1 MSGGPCGVSQS
12 TEEAGKGV
20 KEQGDGEA
28 VVSGRKHEGFRGHS
42 WLVGR
47 ASPGLQ
53 INYSILETENGVTG
67 SSQVTVGWED
77 PGSL

>member
-1 MSGGPCGVSQS
+1 M
-12 TEEAGKGV
+12 
-20 KEQGDGEA
+20 
-28 VVSGRKHEGFRGHS
+28 VSGRKHEGFRGHS
-42 WLVGR
+42 LLVGR

>member
-1 MSGGPCGVSQS
+1 M
-12 TEEAGKGV
+12 
-20 KEQGDGEA
+20 
-28 VVSGRKHEGFRGHS
+28 VSGRKHKGFRGHS
-42 WLVGR
+42 LLVGG

-53 INYSILETENGVTG
+53 TNYGILETENGVTG